1 MNVIPE
7 IARRADELRDIRRDI
22 HAHPE
27 LGFEE
32 TRTSDIVA
40 GLLAGWGIEVHRG
53 LAGTGVVGTLRV
65 GNRRKA
71 IGLRADMDALPIQ
84 EANGFDHRS
93 RADGKMHA
101 CGHDGH
107 TTMLLGAA
115 RHLAETRDFDGAV
128 HFVFQPAEEG
138 LGGARAMVEG
148 GLFRDF
154 PMERIYGMHNT
165 PSVPPGRFAI
175 RPGPMMAG
183 GAFFDVRI
191 VGRGAHGARPE
202 GSVDPIVVAAQ
213 ITNALQTI
221 VARNAKPQDTA
232 VLSVTRFHSGDAYN
246 VIPNSA
252 EIGGTVRVFSRETMA
267 LVERRIGEL
276 SRGIAAGFGATVE
289 VDFRDIFRPLVNDAA
304 ETAFVAG
311 VAAELVGEENVE
323 RNRSLVMAS
332 EDFSYMLEACP
343 GAYIYIGNGDETGQ
357 GGEACQVHNPGYD
370 FNDEILPLG
379 ASYWTRLVEIKLA
392 PEPSE
397 V

>member
-53 LAGTGVVGTLRV
+53 LAGAGVVGTLRV

-71 IGLRADMDALPIQ
+71 IGLRADMDALLIQ

-154 PMERIYGMHNT
+154 PKERIYGMHNT

-202 GSVDPIVVAAQ
+202 GSVDPSVVAAQ

-232 VLSVTRFHSGDAYN
+232 VLSVR
-246 VIPNSA
+246 P
-252 EIGGTVRVFSRETMA
+252 GT
-267 LVERRIGEL
+267 L
-276 SRGIAAGFGATVE
+276 
-289 VDFRDIFRPLVNDAA
+289 
-304 ETAFVAG
+304 
-311 VAAELVGEENVE
+311 
-323 RNRSLVMAS
+323 
-332 EDFSYMLEACP
+332 
-343 GAYIYIGNGDETGQ
+343 
-357 GGEACQVHNPGYD
+357 
-370 FNDEILPLG
+370 
-379 ASYWTRLVEIKLA
+379 
-392 PEPSE
+392 
-397 V
+397 

>member
-1 MNVIPE
+1 MNIIPE
-7 IARRADELRDIRRDI
+7 IAARADELARIRRDI

-40 GLLAGWGIEVHRG
+40 GLLAEWGIEVHRG

-65 GNRRKA
+65 GNTPRA
-71 IGLRADMDALPIQ
+71 IGLRADMDALPID
-84 EANGFDHRS
+84 EANDFAHRS
-93 RADGKMHA
+93 TQAGKMHA

-115 RHLAETRDFDGAV
+115 RHLAETRNFDGAV

-165 PSVPPGRFAI
+165 PSVAPGKFAI
-175 RPGPMMAG
+175 RSGPMMAG
-183 GAFFDVRI
+183 GAFFDVRVI
-191 VGRGAHGARPE
+191 GRGAHGARPE
-202 GSVDPIVVAAQ
+202 GSIDPVPIAAQ
-213 ITNALQTI
+213 IVAALQTI
-221 VARNAKPQDTA
+221 VARNARPHDTV
-232 VLSVTRFHSGDAYN
+232 VLSITRLHAGDAYN
-246 VIPNSA
+246 VIPNDASL
-252 EIGGTVRVFSRETMA
+252 GGTVRVFSRETMA

-276 SRGIAAGFGATVE
+276 ARGIAEGFGARAE
-289 VDFRDIFRPLVNDAA
+289 VDFRDIFRPLVNDVDEA
-304 ETAFVAG
+304 AFVAT
-311 VAAELVGEENVE
+311 VAADLVGEENVD

-332 EDFSYMLEACP
+332 EDFSDMLEACP

-370 FNDEILPLG
+370 FNDEILALG
-379 ASYWTRLVEIKLA
+379 ASYWTRLVEKRLA
-392 PEPSE
+392 PEG
-397 V
+397 